1 MIKSVPLI
9 AVTILIA
16 MITTSC
22 SMRSTEP
29 FPKDAKLVIDIAY
42 TSEQH
47 FKQRYSNLLEVEYPN
62 MRLNI
67 VSTKGLIQSD
77 DSSSWV
83 KQNPV
88 DIIYIPSF
96 RIKNFIES
104 GLVTDIGSLIKRDQ
118 LDLEQFVPSVIELTR
133 EYGNGKLYGLPPTFY
148 SRAIIFNKE
157 LFDEFNVEYPNDQ
170 MSWEE
175 TLTLAAKFS
184 TMNSELKG
192 ISIGYSDPFEL
203 IQHIGRVEGLQFFS
217 NPNQATL
224 NSSSWTTVWEN
235 VLRAYESG
243 SLDLNADLNNYLSPF
258 LSGKRAM
265 AVISY
270 EEYKRIEQEKPS
282 FKWSI
287 VTMPVDP
294 EHPDQS
300 NEIRIPGIYAIV
312 NSSGNK
318 EAAWE
323 LLKLF
328 VSNEAARWDYQSN
341 DGFSTRLEQLS
352 TSNQDQLLP
361 FYQLSPKLNDD
372 SKELTL
378 EDIELFSQIID
389 KILSRSISL
398 QEGLDALQQEAQ
410 RQLGG
415 LREGK

>member
-1 MIKSVPLI
+1 
-9 AVTILIA
+9 
-16 MITTSC
+16 
-22 SMRSTEP
+22 
-29 FPKDAKLVIDIAY
+29 
-42 TSEQH
+42 
-47 FKQRYSNLLEVEYPN
+47 

-67 VSTKGLIQSD
+67 ISTKGLIQSV
-77 DSSSWV
+77 DSSAWI

-96 RIKNFIES
+96 QIKNFIES
-104 GLVTDIGSLIKRDQ
+104 GLVADIEPLIKRDQ
-118 LDLEQFVPSVIELTR
+118 VDLEQFVPSVIELTR

-157 LFDEFNVEYPNDQ
+157 LFDQFNIEYPHDQ

-175 TLTLAAKFS
+175 ILTLSAKFS
-184 TMNSELKG
+184 TNNSELKG
-192 ISIGYSDPFEL
+192 ISIGYSTPFEL
-203 IQHIGRVEGLQFFS
+203 IQHIGRVEGLQLFS
-217 NPNQATL
+217 HSNQATL
-224 NSSSWTTVWEN
+224 NSSSWVTVWEN
-235 VLRAYESG
+235 VLRAHESG

-270 EEYKRIEQEKPS
+270 EEYKKIEQEKPS

-294 EHPDQS
+294 EQPDQS

-323 LLKLF
+323 MLKLF

-352 TSNQDQLLP
+352 TLNQDQLLP
-361 FYQLSPKLNDD
+361 FYQLSPKLGDD

-378 EDIELFSQIID
+378 EDTELFSQIID
-389 KILSRSISL
+389 KIFSRSISL
-398 QEGLDALQQEAQ
+398 QEGLDALQQEAEQ
-410 RQLGG
+410 QL
-415 LREGK
+415 EGK